1 MWAWWVRFYAALDIK
16 RGRKV
21 GAELRRELGERM
33 SEFPELH
40 TLWNYND
47 PAETA
52 VRFQALLP
60 EVEASDDRA
69 YHVELLSQIAR
80 THSLRRQFDEAHAL
94 LNTAEAMLTAGMIV
108 PKIRCLL
115 ERGRSFNSAGEPQ
128 RALPLFYEAFELGTA
143 VIEFDNIQVIAP

>member
-1 MWAWWVRFYAALDIK
+1 
-16 RGRKV
+16 
-21 GAELRRELGERM
+21 M

-80 THSLRRQFDEAHAL
+80 TPCWIKQKRCSRRE
-94 LNTAEAMLTAGMIV
+94 
-108 PKIRCLL
+108 
-115 ERGRSFNSAGEPQ
+115 
-128 RALPLFYEAFELGTA
+128 
-143 VIEFDNIQVIAP
+143 